1 MTCNTFIIPQSEN
14 TGSYRVI
21 SWVSLKGKTP
31 LGTKNSRRDPALPC
45 WFTEEPRAH
54 QESGS
59 CDSDSHTK
67 PRSLSYTE
75 FLLWE
80 QTLPKC
86 IPATDRTWGW
96 TGASRSTRRK
106 WGCTKQGS
114 QADPSPQPI
123 TALRLLHALKSS
135 QCKTPEPGSG
145 QNPASPIHG
154 SWNLSYS
161 TTHSTRPSNPPASP
175 SAFWK
180 TIWNLQVRTQS
191 VFSNNFV
198 WHDLKSHNF
207 QTWSTDLWSPLTCNT
222 RGRSS
227 SLQLH
232 RSSVQVC
239 HLWPH
244 NLHSHGP
251 REEQKSAAVTA

>member
-31 LGTKNSRRDPALPC
+31 LGTKNSRCDPALPC

-86 IPATDRTWGW
+86 IPATDRE
-96 TGASRSTRRK
+96 
-106 WGCTKQGS
+106 
-114 QADPSPQPI
+114 
-123 TALRLLHALKSS
+123 LRLNWGLKIHKKEMRLHQAAL
-135 QCKTPEPGSG
+135 PG
-145 QNPASPIHG
+145 
-154 SWNLSYS
+154 
-161 TTHSTRPSNPPASP
+161 
-175 SAFWK
+175 
-180 TIWNLQVRTQS
+180 
-191 VFSNNFV
+191 
-198 WHDLKSHNF
+198 
-207 QTWSTDLWSPLTCNT
+207 
-222 RGRSS
+222 
-227 SLQLH
+227 
-232 RSSVQVC
+232 
-239 HLWPH
+239 
-244 NLHSHGP
+244 
-251 REEQKSAAVTA
+251 